1 MKERRLTENHRI
13 PGGAPSVWTIIGCV
27 ADAIRYVGTSG
38 EPELRVLMMKVPQEI
53 RRRWASAAFIV
64 GCMGGDGMSDVMVRQ
79 EGYDLLV
86 RITPGMTTDKAIAPV
101 PSTESE

>member
-1 MKERRLTENHRI
+1 M
-13 PGGAPSVWTIIGCV
+13 
-27 ADAIRYVGTSG
+27 SG
-38 EPELRVLMMKVPQEI
+38 
-53 RRRWASAAFIV
+53 
-64 GCMGGDGMSDVMVRQ
+64 VMVRQ

>member
-1 MKERRLTENHRI
+1 M
-13 PGGAPSVWTIIGCV
+13 
-27 ADAIRYVGTSG
+27 RYVGASG

-79 EGYDLLV
+79 EGHDLLV
-86 RITPGMTTDKAIAPV
+86 ANSGMFVHTAPGMTTDEAIAPI
-101 PSTESE
+101 PSTEFE